1 MLRGPNLYAYMPVL
15 RIVIDIGLYEEQP
28 SSHFPGF
35 VERLVEWL
43 PSLQKHEC
51 SLNRPGGFIERL
63 QRGTYLAHIC
73 EHITLELQT
82 LMGFNVGFG
91 RARGT
96 GERGVYSVVIE
107 YKEEEPAR
115 GLCHGIALS
124 AGRHAR

>member
-1 MLRGPNLYAYMPVL
+1 METHDVTVRQVRALCGPNLYAYLPVL
-15 RIVIDIGLYEEQP
+15 HITLDIGPYEEQP
-28 SSHFPGF
+28 SSRFPGL
-35 VERLVEWL
+35 VERLVTWL
-43 PSLQKHEC
+43 PGLQKHEC

-96 GERGVYSVVIE
+96 NERGVYSVVI
-107 YKEEEPAR
+107 
-115 GLCHGIALS
+115 
-124 AGRHAR
+124 